1 MERSAWDFVPEQRIM
16 LSMIAMARPRD
27 DDLMRRSVDAY
38 AHECIDMFVR

>member
-27 DDLMRRSVDAY
+27 DDLMRRHVDAY
-38 AHECIDMFVR
+38 VCKCIDIFVR